1 MVVSPRSSLKSEMN
15 LLDIPAILLVGGMG
29 TRLRSVVP
37 TAPKPLAAVGGAA
50 FLELLVRQLRCQGI
64 RQLVMCTGYR
74 AEQIEEEFGDGHAW
88 DVQIRY
94 SKELEPLGT
103 AGAVKLA
110 APYVRDA
117 SEFVVMNGDSFLDLD
132 FGRLVRFHRSHGGIA
147 TVAVFRVEDTNRY
160 GTVQTDA
167 GSRVTAFLEKTGS
180 AAPGLV
186 NAGIY
191 VFDASILEHIP
202 EGPASLE
209 RDVFPKVLDRAVYAF
224 EQRGVFIDIGT
235 PEDYAR
241 AQLLSDRL
249 YSAAGNGR
257 CEERE

>member
-1 MVVSPRSSLKSEMN
+1 MN

-74 AEQIEEEFGDGHAW
+74 AEQIEEEFADGHAW

-103 AGAVKLA
+103 AGAVRLA
-110 APYVRDA
+110 APYVREA

-147 TVAVFRVEDTNRY
+147 TIAVFRVEETNRY
-160 GTVQTDA
+160 GTVETDA
-167 GSRVTAFLEKTGS
+167 GSRVTGFLEKTGERRSGPGQRGRLRLRCFNSRTHSGRARQSRERCIS
-180 AAPGLV
+180 AAARSGSV
-186 NAGIY
+186 C
-191 VFDASILEHIP
+191 V
-202 EGPASLE
+202 
-209 RDVFPKVLDRAVYAF
+209 RTR
-224 EQRGVFIDIGT
+224 RGVHRHRDPGRLCAGT
-235 PEDYAR
+235 IALRPPVF
-241 AQLLSDRL
+241 S
-249 YSAAGNGR
+249 GR
-257 CEERE
+257 EWPVRGA